1 MTARKEGASPA
12 NSRHKR
18 SERLKDEVFRQMFRL
33 EATHPGAEMGLALA
47 LLRAWID
54 ADFKAEGGAEREW
67 LTKISP
73 ICLVM
78 IEESL
83 NLGATSKPCPR

>member
-1 MTARKEGASPA
+1 MTSRKGGVSPT
-12 NSRHKR
+12 SPTHRR
-18 SERLKDEVFRQMFRL
+18 TDRIKDEVYRQMFRL
-33 EATHPGAEMGLALA
+33 EAGYPGAEMGLALA

-54 ADFKAEGGAEREW
+54 MGSRSEVSEQEW

-78 IEESL
+78 IETSL
-83 NLGATSKPCPR
+83 DRGATSNPCLQ